1 MPAAQVLDDA
11 RVRLRAFEFLA
22 EQTERHGDALPRAV
36 LERGFDLDGARV
48 PLVGPQGIFKPAVLR
63 EMPLTITTVPPV
75 PGRPAPYDDA
85 MDEDGVLR
93 YRYRGDDPQH
103 RDNAGLRLAMVRG
116 VPLIYLFGTVPGWY
130 TPVWPALVIGDDPAR
145 RTFTVEADDARQ
157 IPGLLAAATG
167 PGQAARGVS
176 EQDARRRYVTAL
188 VQRRLHQQAFRQR
201 VLQAYRERC
210 AVCLLRHREL
220 LEAAHILPDRHPRGE
235 PVVAN
240 GLALCALHHAAF
252 DRHFLGVRPDLVV
265 DLRPDVLREAD
276 GPMLRYG
283 LQGFQGTRLHVPRAE
298 PLRPNRDY
306 LAERYELFRGAA

>member
-1 MPAAQVLDDA
+1 MPATRWLDDT

-22 EQTERHGDALPRAV
+22 EQTGRHGDELPRAV

-48 PLVGPQGIFKPAVLR
+48 PLVGPQGIFKPAVLPD
-63 EMPLTITTVPPV
+63 MPLTITTVPPV

-85 MDEDGVLR
+85 MDEDGGLR
-93 YRYRGDDPQH
+93 YRYRGDDPRH
-103 RDNAGLRLAMVRG
+103 RDNAGLRLAMARG
-116 VPLIYLFGTVPGWY
+116 APLIYLFGTVPGWY
-130 TPVWPALVIGDDPAR
+130 APTWPVLVVGDDPAR
-145 RTFTVEADDARQ
+145 RTFTVGADDARQ
-157 IPGLLAAATG
+157 IPALLAAD
-167 PGQAARGVS
+167 PGGGQRSIG
-176 EQDARRRYVTAL
+176 EGGARRRYVTAL

-201 VLQAYRERC
+201 VLLAYRERC
-210 AVCLLRHREL
+210 AVCSLRHREL
-220 LEAAHILPDRHPRGE
+220 LEAAHILPDRHPKGE

-252 DRHFLGVRPDLVV
+252 DHHFLGVRPDLVV
-265 DLRPDVLREAD
+265 DLRADVLREAN

-283 LQGFQGTRLHVPRAE
+283 LQGFQGARLHVPRAE